1 MPAKGKVS
9 IVWQIVFAIISPL
22 NIWAFY
28 RIKKLRLFVLYVI
41 IPSVV
46 ISSIVFA
53 VTNYELNNPQ
63 RGFDE
68 EGNRFPEPTVP
79 PHMTPIQ
86 PHIGKFNTGTYLI
99 LSIIASIGL
108 TIFSVY
114 LVVKWSR
121 QWNEQFNSND
131 DQLYR

>member
-1 MPAKGKVS
+1 MG
-9 IVWQIVFAIISPL
+9 I
-22 NIWAFY
+22 Y

-46 ISSIVFA
+46 MTSIAFA
-53 VTNYELNNPQ
+53 GTNYELNNPQ

-79 PHMTPIQ
+79 PHMTPIK
-86 PHIGKFNTGTYLI
+86 PEVGKFNTGTYLI
-99 LSIIASIGL
+99 LSTIASIGL

-121 QWNEQFNSND
+121 QWNEQFNNDD
-131 DQLYR
+131 DQLQT